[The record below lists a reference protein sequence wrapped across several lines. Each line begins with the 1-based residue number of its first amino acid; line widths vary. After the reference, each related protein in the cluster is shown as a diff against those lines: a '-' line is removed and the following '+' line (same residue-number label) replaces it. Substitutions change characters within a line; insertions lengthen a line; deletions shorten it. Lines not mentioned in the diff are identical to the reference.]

1 MQAALKLE
9 ARPNGCE
16 PPIGTIIGGQFQLV
30 TKFYSYGETRFLARD
45 LKAPGQDVEMVI
57 TSFNGRCFR
66 YQIRSRFKR
75 GTATHLKRAPW
86 QRHESPPGDRE
97 RRGRVKEVLGISW
110 LSDRPVLIEGLV

>member
-9 ARPNGCE
+9 ARRNGCE

-45 LKAPGQDVEMVI
+45 LKAPGQDVELVI
-57 TSFNGRCFR
+57 TSFNGRKFR

-75 GTATHLKRAPW
+75 GTATHLKRTRWQGPAP
-86 QRHESPPGDRE
+86 E
-97 RRGRVKEVLGISW
+97 RTRRVKETLGISW
-110 LSDRPVLIEGLV
+110 LSDRPVLIEGLA